1 MFKSLLMRANN
12 LPSWGVA
19 GWSVVVFGITALG
32 VLLTRTGVDVLVF
45 VGLCAVIFSI
55 DRATGERL
63 TARFGALA
71 WGAVLVGF
79 AGTAAWGLFAKSE
92 SADRFYQSAAQ
103 AGYRPLFYDS
113 APASQISK
121 PAPIPGAAPV
131 DTPPSEVSS
140 PKSEPITDAT
150 AVATTA
156 KATARA
162 GERAGENQSAPAGIE
177 AFWKSSSATSAPLLR
192 LEAPEIALTG
202 SSVTIRA
209 FVTERGEP
217 ISGASVAFTANGKVV
232 GTSATDRHG
241 IASTV
246 FITPVPN
253 MYELRARIEGSSRF
267 RDSSAAA
274 LLHVLPGRSRS

>member
-1 MFKSLLMRANN
+1 MFKSLLTRANN

-19 GWSVVVFGITALG
+19 GWSVAVFGITALG

-63 TARFGALA
+63 TARFGAFA

-113 APASQISK
+113 APASQFSK
-121 PAPIPGAAPV
+121 VPPTPAAAPV

-140 PKSEPITDAT
+140 PKSEPITDA
-150 AVATTA
+150 APVATTA
-156 KATARA
+156 KPAA
-162 GERAGENQSAPAGIE
+162 RAGENQSASAGIE
-177 AFWKSSSATSAPLLR
+177 TFWKPSSATSAPLLR

-209 FVTERGEP
+209 VVTDRGEP